1 MMWKGVVYNGEDLS
15 DYLEVSDDGKIRNAI
30 SGTELSLFENK
41 GVRMEAKTKFSSP
54 WMLYYRRV
62 EQLFAEDPHVE
73 VTFNNDTY
81 ELKLVVSG
89 QRKAKAIAQILPK
102 SRKFGNIEVHTRVL
116 CEEDKD
122 SDSERV
128 LRDAFEDNDAVSRI
142 ESFTL
147 CGDQINYVVFE
158 PWVVQYFSDNI
169 GGIDGV
175 TSTIYEEIAKDL
187 FGETVKGTFFC
198 TERME

>member
-1 MMWKGVVYNGEDLS
+1 MAVNL
-15 DYLEVSDDGKIRNAI
+15 
-30 SGTELSLFENK
+30 
-41 GVRMEAKTKFSSP
+41 SSP

-62 EQLFAEDPHVE
+62 AQLFAEDPHVK

-102 SRKFGNIEVHTRVL
+102 TRKFGNVEVQTRVL

-122 SDSERV
+122 SDSARV

-142 ESFTL
+142 ETFWDI
-147 CGDQINYVVFE
+147 CGDPINYVVFE

-169 GGIDGV
+169 GDLDGV

-187 FGETVKGTFFC
+187 FSETVKGTFFC